1 MLINILAQIQA
12 VDNLQQ
18 IGKETGFSLWQFL
31 SQIFAVTILFI
42 FLNHFAWKPVRSIL
56 EQRRKTIEE
65 SIANAEKIKSEL
77 VDAEAARIKVI
88 QQANEKANAIV
99 AEAEK
104 GAVLRAEQK
113 LQEASRQAED
123 IIRKA
128 HEAAVLDR
136 NRLMDELKRELG
148 GLVVLTAEKVVG
160 KVLTEEDHS
169 RVNLETLRQLRA
181 NSN

>member
-1 MLINILAQIQA
+1 MLINIFAQIQA
-12 VDNLQQ
+12 IDNLNN
-18 IGKETGFSLWQFL
+18 IGLETGWNKWQFL
-31 SQIFAVTILFI
+31 SQVFAVIVLFI
-42 FLNHFAWKPVRSIL
+42 ALNQLAWKPVRSIL

-77 VDAEAARIKVI
+77 TDAEAARIRVI
-88 QQANEKANAIV
+88 QKANEQATAIV

-104 GAVLRAEQK
+104 TAVHRAELK